1 MEKGITME
9 TLVITVIVLIIVAE
23 VSISGITGGFRTT
36 IKKQD
41 NQSAEFNE
49 RMNDTQSNITELD
62 ETWRDVTQK
71 RGIENEL
78 KLNETTNDV
87 SR

>member
-9 TLVITVIVLIIVAE
+9 TLVITVIVLIIVAG

-78 KLNETTNDV
+78 KFNETTNDV